1 MRSDRDLQRELER
14 IDRRGYPA
22 YKDLRG
28 QYDFGDFALSIDHVQ
43 GDPFA
48 SPSSMSVRVPNEVLH
63 IPAGLWDEAHRRVAL
78 EDVLLRRFSRALA
91 ACSMRAG
98 GSGKSGVLATTRP
111 GQEVLARSAC
121 EVRGGAVTLRFETGL
136 PAHGRTV
143 DGRAAAKMLLDFV
156 PECVE
161 RTLFVDDGLL
171 DQAWAAVELADDQRA
186 AREQMEASDLVAF
199 VANGS
204 ILPRESGVSQRPL
217 KGALAFEAPVEQ
229 RVVLDLPHR
238 GKVAGM
244 GIKRGVTLIVG
255 GGYHGKSTLLRAL
268 QDGVYNH
275 VAGDGRE
282 LVLTDSTAVKLRA
295 EDGRAVSG
303 VDISL
308 FIRDLPDGRDTSR
321 FSTVDA
327 SGSTSQAAATVE
339 AWEAGARALL
349 IDEDTSATNFMVR
362 DALMEAVV
370 AREFEPITPFVER
383 VRDLWERAGV
393 SSIIV
398 AGSSGAYFSVADAV
412 LQMDRYR
419 VHDITAHA
427 RAVCAELAAPA
438 TPRAAGFALPAGN
451 RAIAV
456 APVAPGTDSARGGRG
471 GRDDRGGRGARG
483 GYGGRGAGHGPRP
496 DRIKVRTSGC
506 EELQVGQGSAD
517 VRLVEQLV
525 DPCQARALAQLV
537 RIGARA
543 GILVQGKPVAKAVD
557 ELMALL
563 GREGWRALAEHDY
576 VACGLALPRPQE
588 LAAVLNRWRA

>member
-22 YKDLRG
+22 YKDVCG
-28 QYDFGDFALSIDHVQ
+28 QYDFGDFVLSIDHVQ

-63 IPAGLWDEAHRRVAL
+63 IPAGLWDEAHRRAAL

-121 EVRGGAVTLRFETGL
+121 EVRGGAVTLRFEAGL

-217 KGALAFEAPVEQ
+217 KSALAFEAPAEQ

-339 AWEAGARALL
+339 AYEAGARALL

-427 RAVCAELAAPA
+427 RAICMELEAPA
-438 TPRAAGFALPAGN
+438 TPHAAGFTLPAGN

-456 APVAPGTDSARGGRG
+456 APVAPGTDSARGDRG

-483 GYGGRGAGHGPRP
+483 GYGGRGAGRGPRP

-537 RIGARA
+537 RMGAQT

-563 GREGWRALAEHDY
+563 DREGWRALAEHDY